1 MVIQKRFWEE
11 TSDIL
16 TFGYAEEV
24 TVPHQLVTV
33 FPAMIIVSDMLV
45 VSVVIL

>member
-1 MVIQKRFWEE
+1 M
-11 TSDIL
+11 DIL

-33 FPAMIIVSDMLV
+33 FPAMIIIVSDMLV